1 MIPIHNARITLL
13 ATALNNLAVA
23 FVVAGFVAPVVTG
36 QLQGDWQAVVT
47 PGSDRHRDWSTF
59 LRMMGA
65 RRLAVVTWDQAL
77 VWLIMPVIGAI
88 IIGSG
93 ALWLARH
100 TP

>member
-1 MIPIHNARITLL
+1 
-13 ATALNNLAVA
+13 
-23 FVVAGFVAPVVTG
+23 
-36 QLQGDWQAVVT
+36 
-47 PGSDRHRDWSTF
+47 
-59 LRMMGA
+59 MMGA